1 MPEAKNKRLRWPT
14 VRRAAAVHPI
24 VCPCSVCAPRPLHRP
39 RRSAAIK
46 AATRVLLLSA
56 ALIAI
61 PFFVAR
67 ALASM
72 QSEWR

>member
-14 VRRAAAVHPI
+14 VRRPAAVHPI
-24 VCPCSVCAPRPLHRP
+24 VCPCSVCAPRALHGS
-39 RRSAAIK
+39 RRSAVIK

-72 QSEWR
+72 QGEWR

>member
-1 MPEAKNKRLRWPT
+1 MPEAKTKRRCWPT
-14 VRRAAAVHPI
+14 SRLAKAVHPI
-24 VCPCSVCAPRPLHRP
+24 ACSCTVCVPHPLHRS
-39 RRSAAIK
+39 RRSSAIK

-72 QSEWR
+72 QGEWR